1 MLWNCKENH
10 RICFQNP
17 KKCYNGGLLEKV
29 CFHPGCSMDGFCY
42 NEAMGILIEFLFNVH
57 GILNLA
63 IDHYNLIMV
72 I

>member
-29 CFHPGCSMDGFCY
+29 CFHPVAPWTGFVIMRQW
-42 NEAMGILIEFLFNVH
+42 ESS
-57 GILNLA
+57 LNFYLMFM
-63 IDHYNLIMV
+63 IYSTWPSI
-72 I
+72 III